1 MKLASE
7 KAGQIKHAEGRK
19 EWKVHVLCFE
29 GCAFR
34 RIRVHLQFDPH
45 LSHRATVLVKDG
57 DNNPVPDVTIEG
69 QWTCAIEATS
79 TALTDANG
87 RAIFETDQVKYKNP
101 LTFTFSVTKI
111 NGEILDSPITGV
123 AEYNP

>member
-1 MKLASE
+1 MKF
-7 KAGQIKHAEGRK
+7 AGKKTWQIKHANGRR
-19 EWKVHVLCFE
+19 EWEVQVLDFE
-29 GCAFR
+29 GCGFR
-34 RIRVHLQFDPH
+34 RICVHLQFDPH

-69 QWTCAIEATS
+69 QWTGAIEATS